1 MEFIHGQ
8 KIHFIGIGGF
18 GISAIARILLER
30 GFTISGSDRSANTL
44 TEALARD
51 GATVYLGHKP
61 ENVHGVD
68 MVIRTSAVKDDHTE
82 VLEANR
88 LNIPVYKR
96 QDILEAL
103 LKHHF
108 VIAIAG
114 THGKTTTTAMTTHI
128 LQTLGDD
135 PSYIVGGIMANT
147 GKNAGV
153 GRGNTF
159 VIEADEYD
167 NMFLGLKPNVAVL
180 TNIEYDHPDFFTTED
195 EMLDSF
201 RGFLKRIQPNGLLIV
216 CVDSPLAMKLAHE
229 WGGEMLTYSIYQ
241 DSARVRGKSIKV
253 VDEQTQF
260 VLTSMDGAY
269 QPIRL
274 PTIGT
279 HNVQNAIA
287 ALLACE
293 DNYFNLNHAVS
304 TLTTFKSTG
313 RRFEIRG
320 ERDGI
325 IVVDDYAH
333 HPTAIKTTLEGA
345 KMRYPKHTLWA
356 VWQPHMY
363 TRTQTLITDYA
374 EAFVVADKVVVTD
387 IYAAR
392 ENPIDGVDGEW
403 TTKQIHHAFK
413 YFGGDLESTA
423 KYLRMNVESPAVV
436 LIMSAGDAPK
446 IGELLLK

>member
-1 MEFIHGQ
+1 MEFIAGQ

-30 GFTISGSDRSANTL
+30 GFAISGSDRSANEL

-51 GATVYLGHKP
+51 GAMVYLGHKP
-61 ENVHGVD
+61 EHVHGAD

-103 LKHHF
+103 LKYHF
-108 VIAIAG
+108 VIAVAG
-114 THGKTTTTAMTTHI
+114 THGKTTTTAMITHI
-128 LQTLGDD
+128 LQAIGED

-167 NMFLGLKPNVAVL
+167 NMFWGLRPNIAIL
-180 TNIEYDHPDFFTTED
+180 TNIEYDHPDFFATEED
-195 EMLDSF
+195 MLNSF
-201 RGFLKRIQPNGLLIV
+201 RVFLGRIDPKGMLIV

-229 WGGEMLTYSIYQ
+229 SGRRMLTYSIYN
-241 DSARVRGKSIKV
+241 DGARLRGKSIGV

-260 VLTSMDGAY
+260 VLTSIDGLY

-274 PTIGT
+274 PTTGI

-293 DNYFNLNHAVS
+293 DNYFNLNRAIS
-304 TLTTFKSTG
+304 ALATFKSTG

-325 IVVDDYAH
+325 IVVDD
-333 HPTAIKTTLEGA
+333 
-345 KMRYPKHTLWA
+345 
-356 VWQPHMY
+356 
-363 TRTQTLITDYA
+363 
-374 EAFVVADKVVVTD
+374 
-387 IYAAR
+387 
-392 ENPIDGVDGEW
+392 
-403 TTKQIHHAFK
+403 
-413 YFGGDLESTA
+413 
-423 KYLRMNVESPAVV
+423 
-436 LIMSAGDAPK
+436 
-446 IGELLLK
+446 